1 MWHRQAAAKRKA
13 GWFIRRAA
21 PDTAS
26 HSPVPPAFMEG
37 LPDGSDS
44 TIRAM
49 AEPRQFLLHC
59 LITLHAR
66 AESQWLWQPHQHNNN
81 NSIVMND
88 CVFWSRGG
96 NKVMPG
102 HNATWKLNKDYYLK
116 FTTFSYRFRESC
128 WRSRSFEGWIL
139 SWQFFYYLPTL
150 LKIRCFGSSSDAIEE
165 PFWFHKETFT
175 KVKVFL
181 FIIWRTF
188 FHHKDPFVKQKGSS
202 DVKDS
207 LWNLGKKLFYG
218 ITKPFIFKS
227 VFIYLKKTLGTIKPL
242 LKACFLNIRLIQ
254 LCRYNEDNI
263 LVVAVILGK
272 KRQTQTKER
281 NTIHT
286 FTIRVRKKFRN
297 KLFLFSKE
305 GHI

>member
-116 FTTFSYRFRESC
+116 FTTFSYRFRES
-128 WRSRSFEGWIL
+128 EGQDL
-139 SWQFFYYLPTL
+139 LRDGFYLDNLFCSTYTL
-150 LKIRCFGSSSDAIEE
+150 KNNGSSSDAIEE
-165 PFWFHKETFT
+165 PFL
-175 KVKVFL
+175 VPQ
-181 FIIWRTF
+181 RTF
-188 FHHKDPFVKQKGSS
+188 SQR
-202 DVKDS
+202 
-207 LWNLGKKLFYG
+207 
-218 ITKPFIFKS
+218 
-227 VFIYLKKTLGTIKPL
+227 
-242 LKACFLNIRLIQ
+242 CF
-254 LCRYNEDNI
+254 
-263 LVVAVILGK
+263 
-272 KRQTQTKER
+272 
-281 NTIHT
+281 
-286 FTIRVRKKFRN
+286 
-297 KLFLFSKE
+297 FL
-305 GHI
+305 

>member
-1 MWHRQAAAKRKA
+1 MNDWGGRGREEQPRGKQNKPRRGQRRKERGGLGGSRDVFGGAAECARSVAMWHRQAAAKRKA

-139 SWQFFYYLPTL
+139 SWQ
-150 LKIRCFGSSSDAIEE
+150 S
-165 PFWFHKETFT
+165 
-175 KVKVFL
+175 FL
-181 FIIWRTF
+181 F
-188 FHHKDPFVKQKGSS
+188 
-202 DVKDS
+202 
-207 LWNLGKKLFYG
+207 
-218 ITKPFIFKS
+218 
-227 VFIYLKKTLGTIKPL
+227 YL
-242 LKACFLNIRLIQ
+242 
-254 LCRYNEDNI
+254 
-263 LVVAVILGK
+263 
-272 KRQTQTKER
+272 
-281 NTIHT
+281 H
-286 FTIRVRKKFRN
+286 
-297 KLFLFSKE
+297 S
-305 GHI
+305 